1 MRLGFGGV
9 CVCKELFDSGLGVC
23 VSGSEGRVLATV
35 ALWKLMVGYPVQR
48 VVIP

>member
-1 MRLGFGGV
+1 MRLGFRGV
-9 CVCKELFDSGLGVC
+9 CVCKELLNSGLGLW
-23 VSGSEGRVLATV
+23 VSGSEGRDLATV